1 MLNFRLRGQV
11 HLASY
16 SPLDAAQSDIEKS
29 FSLHPSVQTALL
41 AAQILIY
48 KNEFT
53 QALKMYQIGMNRF
66 KITCYWIFSVRNGT
80 RKFWYP
86 AVCGRGA
93 HAPWTMVRLVLH
105 YIYSLNGNLCL
116 DSARSSIETMTIGNT
131 HPTLEWK
138 PLRFNWKLES
148 DYFKQSKKL
157 SSEIQTRKM
166 FFHSWTI

>member
-66 KITCYWIFSVRNGT
+66 QIRPNFE
-80 RKFWYP
+80 KFQNFDFQ
-86 AVCGRGA
+86 A
-93 HAPWTMVRLVLH
+93 
-105 YIYSLNGNLCL
+105 
-116 DSARSSIETMTIGNT
+116 
-131 HPTLEWK
+131 
-138 PLRFNWKLES
+138 
-148 DYFKQSKKL
+148 
-157 SSEIQTRKM
+157 
-166 FFHSWTI
+166 

>member
-53 QALKMYQIGMNRF
+53 QALKMYQIGMNRLN
-66 KITCYWIFSVRNGT
+66 IRCYFIFSIRNGT

-86 AVCGRGA
+86 AVCGGGA
-93 HAPWTMVRLVLH
+93 HATWTMVRLVLH
-105 YIYSLNGNLCL
+105 YSIIGKLCL
-116 DSARSSIETMTIGNT
+116 DSEWSSKENMTIGNT
-131 HPTLEWK
+131 HPTLKWK

-148 DYFKQSKKL
+148 DYFEQSKKL